1 MSKYVVQHYILLITT
16 GELNKIFK
24 RSGAY
29 YLFIYL
35 FYPFLPYI
43 TST

>member
-16 GELNKIFK
+16 GELNKISK

-29 YLFIYL
+29 FF